1 MSDLENFIEVKKKGR
16 TTNKILTEEEI
27 QQKKEKK
34 AEANRKY
41 YKNKNP
47 DAGQVKK
54 GRKAFLTIEEVR
66 ARDNARVKKWLEKKK
81 LESQG

>member
-1 MSDLENFIEVKKKGR
+1 MSDSEKFIEVTKKGSPK
-16 TTNKILTEEEI
+16 NKVLTEEEL

-47 DAGQVKK
+47 DAGQVKR